1 METLRDVPG
10 RARKLVQIWVDLF
23 ARHELLTYA
32 SAIAFQVLKSL
43 VPLSLLGIALLGA
56 IGRQDIWTQHIA
68 PAIQSRIDPP
78 AYHAI
83 DYGVK
88 KIFDHSSAG
97 IVVFAAL
104 LTVWYVSGGVRAI
117 MCGIN
122 QIYEA
127 DEKRPFWVRWPI
139 SLGLAVCTV
148 AGIVGAPLLVEAV
161 PKPSGGWEYVV
172 IVAACWI
179 GAIAALVAV
188 AGLIVRFAPAEHRP
202 KRWASA
208 GGVLVVLT
216 WIVTTLSFRW
226 YVASVADFRTA
237 VGQLTV
243 FLILMV
249 YVYAS
254 SIVLIVGVQLDELL
268 REQASEQERG
278 IFDVVVGR

>member
-1 METLRDVPG
+1 MEILRDLWDRG
-10 RARKLVQIWVDLF
+10 RKLVRVWVDLF

-56 IGRQDIWTQHIA
+56 IGREDIWTKHMA
-68 PAIQSRIDPP
+68 PAIQSRFDPP
-78 AYHAI
+78 IYHAV

-88 KIFDHSSAG
+88 KIFDHDSLG

-104 LTVWYVSGGVRAI
+104 LTIWYVSGGVRGI
-117 MCGIN
+117 MSGFN
-122 QIYEA
+122 RIYEVG
-127 DEKRPFWVRWPI
+127 DKRPFWIRWPV
-139 SLGLAVCTV
+139 SLGLAVCV
-148 AGIVGAPLLVEAV
+148 VSGVVGAMLLVEAV
-161 PKPSGGWEYVV
+161 PTPKGGWEYVV
-172 IVAACWI
+172 VAVRWM

-188 AGLIVRFAPAEHRP
+188 AGLLVRFAPAEHRA
-202 KRWASA
+202 KRWASV
-208 GGVLVVLT
+208 GGVLVVST
-216 WIVTTLSFRW
+216 WIVTTLVFRW
-226 YVASVADFRTA
+226 YVASVANFRTA

-268 REQASEQERG
+268 REDASAHERG
-278 IFDVVVGR
+278 ILDVVVGR